1 MSARNALE
9 HAGFATNGRVLIID
23 NGRSTKSIVDA
34 DDAVVRLPTIG
45 NRGFGAGHNRIMRK
59 AFPEGADIYI
69 AVNPDGAFH
78 PNAIAALVEM
88 MQANSGR
95 ALVEAIQFPMEH
107 PKIYDPLTFE
117 TPWASGSCLAI
128 PRQLFE
134 EIGGFDEHFFM
145 YCEDVDLSWRARAR
159 GFVIRTCPRAI
170 FLHAVTNRSPKPNT
184 LRMIYNSGIILAR
197 KWGSRDFE
205 ESLSQKLQAMGHILP
220 VVQPDLVPDD
230 WREVADFSH
239 EFSFAETRW

>member
-1 MSARNALE
+1 M
-9 HAGFATNGRVLIID
+9 GF
-23 NGRSTKSIVDA
+23 
-34 DDAVVRLPTIG
+34 
-45 NRGFGAGHNRIMRK
+45 
-59 AFPEGADIYI
+59 
-69 AVNPDGAFH
+69 
-78 PNAIAALVEM
+78 
-88 MQANSGR
+88 
-95 ALVEAIQFPMEH
+95 
-107 PKIYDPLTFE
+107 
-117 TPWASGSCLAI
+117 GSCLAI

-205 ESLSQKLQAMGHILP
+205 DFISQKLQAMGHILP

-239 EFSFAETRW
+239 EFNFAETRW